1 MNSLRFSLLP
11 VEKLSRQTTEF
22 PEFKRDSTRFEP
34 IKPAPPVTNTLLSFK
49 IRSISNL
56 KKQYYKF

>member
-1 MNSLRFSLLP
+1 LP

-22 PEFKRDSTRFEP
+22 PECKKDSTRFEP
-34 IKPAPPVTNTLLSFK
+34 IKPAPPVTSTLLFFK
-49 IRSISNL
+49 ILSISFL